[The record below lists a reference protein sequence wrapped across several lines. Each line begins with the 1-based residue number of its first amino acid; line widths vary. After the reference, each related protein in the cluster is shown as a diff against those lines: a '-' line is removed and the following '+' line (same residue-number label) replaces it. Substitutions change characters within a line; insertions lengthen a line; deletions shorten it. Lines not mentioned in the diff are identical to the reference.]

1 MSHPA
6 KNARLD
12 YRGPTDW
19 EYDEFPFSALDESIW
34 QRFDEIARR
43 YPNRPAIRDSVKS
56 YTYAA
61 LATEAQRVGAAVAGA
76 PTNVGP
82 VAIFSANE
90 ARYTVLLLGV
100 LYAGRIALLLDANHP
115 IERNRKIIEHA
126 RTGLLLTTGAH
137 VAQASRIAS
146 ASSILNVDEQEG
158 GGAVDAHQAMTAP
171 DAPACIIYTSGST
184 GAPKGVVQSHRGV
197 LHDVLQSVNTSHI
210 GVKDTIAVFYSPAV
224 IAGFRTLLSG
234 LLSGGALEV
243 LPPLVHGPAMLAQK
257 IDALAVTVLR
267 LSPSLFRH
275 LVAARAGGYFPHVRL
290 VSLGGDRVDWADFDL
305 FESVCRPDAKFYVH
319 LGATECW
326 TLQSQWCVDASVRDT
341 TRPLPVGYELP
352 QRHVDVLDFDGHETF
367 GGEIGE
373 IVVTSRYVS
382 LGYWNEPELTR
393 DAFSTDAGD
402 PSIRIYKT
410 GDLARRCADGLLEY
424 VGRKD
429 QQVKLHG
436 YRVEPNEV
444 EAALKG
450 CPGLRDAA
458 IVVRKNEDGQPIALI
473 GYVAREAGQTN
484 LLPRHMLAMLSERLP
499 PYMMPAQIVLL
510 NELPWLPNFKIDRQ
524 RLVAMDVATVLDAL
538 KHANPLLIETLI
550 ELFEEITKT
559 SGATPEDSILSLGGD
574 SLQAMEAALQIGAEF
589 DVVFDKD
596 AYQSAR
602 SIADWGREIADKQRA
617 KLPETAK

>member
-1 MSHPA
+1 MRHRPQ
-6 KNARLD
+6 NAPLD
-12 YRGPTDW
+12 YGGPTDW
-19 EYDEFPFSALDESIW
+19 EYDEFPFSALDASIW

-43 YPNRPAIRDSVKS
+43 YPNRPAIRDSTNS

-61 LATEAQRVGAAVAGA
+61 LAAEARRIGAGIAAA
-76 PTNVGP
+76 RANAGP
-82 VAIFSANE
+82 VAILSTNE
-90 ARYTVLLLGV
+90 ARYAALLLGV
-100 LYAGRIALLLDANHP
+100 LHAGRIALLLDANHP
-115 IERNRKIIEHA
+115 LERNRKIIAHA
-126 RTGLLLTTGAH
+126 QTAMVVTTGAH
-137 VAQASRIAS
+137 GAQAHRLAS
-146 ASSILNVDEQEG
+146 ASSILNVDELR
-158 GGAVDAHQAMTAP
+158 GAAADTHQPTTAP

-210 GVKDTIAVFYSPAV
+210 GVTDAMAVFYSPAV

-234 LLSGGALEV
+234 LLSGAAMEV
-243 LPPLVHGPAMLAQK
+243 LPPLVHGPAMLAQQ
-257 IDALAVTVLR
+257 IDALALTVLR

-275 LVAARAGGYFPHVRL
+275 VAAARTGGLFTHVRL
-290 VSLGGDRVDWADFDL
+290 VSLGGDRVDWSDFDL
-305 FESVCRPDAKFYVH
+305 FESVCRRDAKFYVH

-341 TRPLPVGYELP
+341 ARPLPVGYGLP
-352 QRHVDVLDFDGHETF
+352 QRHVDVLDSDGHETPV
-367 GGEIGE
+367 GEIGE
-373 IVVTSRYVS
+373 IVLASRYVS

-393 DAFSTDAGD
+393 GAFSTDADD

-410 GDLARRCADGLLEY
+410 GDLARRRADGLLEY

-444 EAALKG
+444 EAALKA

-458 IVVRKNEDGQPIALI
+458 IVVRRNEEGLPIALI
-473 GYVAREAGQTN
+473 GYVTLEACQTN
-484 LLPRHMLAMLSERLP
+484 LLPRHMLAMLSGRLP
-499 PYMMPAQIVLL
+499 PHMMPAQIVLL

-524 RLVAMDVATVLDAL
+524 RLVAMDAAMVLDAS
-538 KHANPLLIETLI
+538 KQANPLLIETLI

-574 SLQAMEAALQIGAEF
+574 SLQTMEAVLQIGAQF
-589 DVVFDKD
+589 NVVIEQDR
-596 AYQSAR
+596 YLSAR
-602 SIADWGREIADKQRA
+602 SIADWGREIANKQCA
-617 KLPETAK
+617 KLSEPAT